1 MFCSGCGQPLTPG
14 QAFCTH
20 CGRPLAAV
28 VPPVPGL
35 QFQLESYAGKVR
47 LLSIFWFIY
56 AGLSLVLA
64 FAGLSFA
71 RAAMPGSF
79 GPWTQGL
86 THGPIPPNFLGPAF
100 LHFIW
105 IILVLRVALTV
116 AAAWGLLQHEPWGRI
131 LAVVVAVLSLIHF
144 PVGTALG
151 IWTMVTLLGY
161 QNSSL
166 YEQL

>member
-14 QAFCTH
+14 QAFCAQ

-35 QFQLESYAGKVR
+35 QYQLESYAGKVR

-56 AGLSLVLA
+56 AGISLLLA

-71 RAAMPGSF
+71 HAIMSGSF
-79 GPWTQGL
+79 GPWM
-86 THGPIPPNFLGPAF
+86 HGPMPPNFLGPAF

-105 IILVLRVALTV
+105 IILTVRVALTV
-116 AAAWGLLQHEPWGRI
+116 AAAWGLLQHEQWGRI
-131 LAVVVAVLSLIHF
+131 LAIVVAILSLIHF
-144 PVGTALG
+144 PLGTALG
-151 IWTMVTLLGY
+151 IWTLIMLLGY
-161 QNSSL
+161 QNGSL